1 MFDFFFL
8 KEMADKHDNCTH
20 ICNFRTLNG
29 ASTKEYV
36 LSELLRKDVFVIDLT
51 LLFFGNEGMRE
62 A

>member
-36 LSELLRKDVFVIDLT
+36 LSELLRKDVFVTDLT
-51 LLFFGNEGMRE
+51 LLSFW
-62 A
+62 